1 MKMIKLTA
9 KAALMAIV
17 MACTAAC
24 SDDEGNTNVAP
35 VFPEQTVQAVQAG
48 TESASHSTPTRTGRS
63 KATGSGAKSTARPS
77 SAAKPESRTSP
88 SA

>member
-35 VFPEQTVQAVQAG
+35 VFPEQTVQAVQA
-48 TESASHSTPTRTGRS
+48 
-63 KATGSGAKSTARPS
+63 
-77 SAAKPESRTSP
+77 
-88 SA
+88 